1 MELVAPERVAGAE
14 HMVWATIGFSRWIV
28 ERRSQLDHERLA
40 FGRRPAQFA
49 DDLLR

>member
-14 HMVWATIGFSRWIV
+14 HMLRAPIDLARWIV
-28 ERRSQLDHERLA
+28 ERHPQLDHERLGG
-40 FGRRPAQFA
+40 GRGAAQFA